1 MYRAAPH
8 NCVFALRQIL
18 SANSAAKKF
27 EIHTVFLRFSNL
39 ALTKNLSSNLLAEL
53 CGIALENT
61 FKNGFWKGVNQRER
75 ID

>member
-1 MYRAAPH
+1 LRLRA
-8 NCVFALRQIL
+8 
-18 SANSAAKKF
+18 SADFFPPIQWLEKF

-39 ALTKNLSSNLLAEL
+39 ALTKNLSSNLLGEL

-61 FKNGFWKGVNQRER
+61 FKNGFWKGVNQHER